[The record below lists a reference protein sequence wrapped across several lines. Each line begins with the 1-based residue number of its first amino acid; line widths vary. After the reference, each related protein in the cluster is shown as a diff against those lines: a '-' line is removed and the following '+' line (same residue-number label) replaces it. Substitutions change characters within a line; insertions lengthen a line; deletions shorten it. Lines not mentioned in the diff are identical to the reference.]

1 MVRSRPAL
9 NLSRATAKKEDL
21 SKLSSEVLQLRL
33 QALNLPITGS
43 KAQLAARLATALFG
57 NPSNAVARGKTLS
70 PTAKKA
76 IPRRR
81 RSSSNAVRARA
92 TSNNPVQTAP
102 NRDIE
107 DSAQSDEDSSSSIGE
122 LFDHPATPVENPDG
136 STPLSLAQ
144 RAAIEQI
151 VAETVSNAF
160 EAFRTPERPES
171 SPQATLRPRI
181 PGMASPLGLS
191 RPVDRNLED
200 RILRENLA
208 ESSPPYASTS
218 TSPQDAGAA
227 TVATRT
233 SAAAVSPATML
244 PHPAHSNLP
253 VAPAPL
259 GPPPLANAAKN
270 KVEQLR
276 SSRKPRVST
285 PIDIDKLE
293 TELANHP
300 NRTFVSNQLSMLR
313 EGARIGYSG
322 PRFPRVSPNLI
333 SAVQH
338 PEVVTLNL
346 NKEVNLGR
354 VAGPYSFPPLPALQ
368 CHPVG
373 VVPKKHSSDW
383 RTIYHLSYPQGD
395 SINDH
400 IPKDPFSLSYVRV
413 DDAISIIQSLGKGA
427 FMAKTDLKSA
437 FRLIPVHPDDWNLL
451 GIYWQS
457 RYFVDMYLPFGLRSS
472 PFLFNQLSD
481 SIEWILKHNYGLHHV
496 IHILDDFFIAEP
508 SKVLC
513 LESFSTLLRVFMSL
527 NAPVVA
533 SKTIGPSQVLE
544 FMGIVLDSVRMEARL
559 PDDKL
564 TRIRD
569 LLASFKKRRS
579 ARLVELQSLVGTLQ
593 FACKVVVPG
602 RTFLQR
608 IINLTSGV
616 PSRFHHIRLNRE
628 FFKDINMWKVFLTDW
643 NGRSFFLDSSST
655 PTPDLE
661 LYTDAASSVG
671 FGGFLQGHWF
681 QGRWPPH
688 LRLDRVRGISI
699 EWQELFPIVVACA
712 IWHPFFTGKRLQFW
726 CDNESV
732 VSIINS
738 GHSKSPRIMD
748 LVRFLVLI
756 SMKHNFLVRARHV
769 PGVSN
774 GIADALSRF
783 QMQRFRALA
792 PVADQMPCTIPPSLM
807 TL

>member
-9 NLSRATAKKEDL
+9 NLSRATAKKDL

-57 NPSNAVARGKTLS
+57 NPSNAVAHGKKLS

-122 LFDHPATPVENPDG
+122 LFDHPAMPVENPDG

-144 RAAIEQI
+144 RAAIEEI

-171 SPQATLRPRI
+171 SPQAALRPRI
-181 PGMASPLGLS
+181 PGMAYPLGLS
-191 RPVDRNLED
+191 RPVGRNLED

-276 SSRKPRVST
+276 GSRKPRVST

-300 NRTFVSNQLSMLR
+300 NRTFVSNLLSMLR

-346 NKEVNLGR
+346 NKEVNLGW

-527 NAPVVA
+527 NAPLVA
-533 SKTIGPSQVLE
+533 SKTIGPSQVHE
-544 FMGIVLDSVRMEARL
+544 FMGIVLDSVRMEAS
-559 PDDKL
+559 PP
-564 TRIRD
+564 
-569 LLASFKKRRS
+569 RR
-579 ARLVELQSLVGTLQ
+579 
-593 FACKVVVPG
+593 
-602 RTFLQR
+602 
-608 IINLTSGV
+608 
-616 PSRFHHIRLNRE
+616 
-628 FFKDINMWKVFLTDW
+628 
-643 NGRSFFLDSSST
+643 
-655 PTPDLE
+655 
-661 LYTDAASSVG
+661 
-671 FGGFLQGHWF
+671 
-681 QGRWPPH
+681 
-688 LRLDRVRGISI
+688 
-699 EWQELFPIVVACA
+699 
-712 IWHPFFTGKRLQFW
+712 
-726 CDNESV
+726 
-732 VSIINS
+732 
-738 GHSKSPRIMD
+738 
-748 LVRFLVLI
+748 
-756 SMKHNFLVRARHV
+756 
-769 PGVSN
+769 
-774 GIADALSRF
+774 
-783 QMQRFRALA
+783 
-792 PVADQMPCTIPPSLM
+792 
-807 TL
+807 

>member
-1 MVRSRPAL
+1 
-9 NLSRATAKKEDL
+9 
-21 SKLSSEVLQLRL
+21 
-33 QALNLPITGS
+33 
-43 KAQLAARLATALFG
+43 
-57 NPSNAVARGKTLS
+57 
-70 PTAKKA
+70 
-76 IPRRR
+76 
-81 RSSSNAVRARA
+81 
-92 TSNNPVQTAP
+92 
-102 NRDIE
+102 
-107 DSAQSDEDSSSSIGE
+107 
-122 LFDHPATPVENPDG
+122 
-136 STPLSLAQ
+136 
-144 RAAIEQI
+144 
-151 VAETVSNAF
+151 
-160 EAFRTPERPES
+160 
-171 SPQATLRPRI
+171 
-181 PGMASPLGLS
+181 
-191 RPVDRNLED
+191 
-200 RILRENLA
+200 
-208 ESSPPYASTS
+208 
-218 TSPQDAGAA
+218 
-227 TVATRT
+227 
-233 SAAAVSPATML
+233 ML

-300 NRTFVSNQLSMLR
+300 NRTFVSNLLSMLR

-322 PRFPRVSPNLI
+322 PRFSRVSPNLI

-579 ARLVELQSLVGTLQ
+579 ARLVQLQSLVGTLQ

-807 TL
+807 TLWKLRS